1 MTEREAPLRY
11 FCIDLKSFYASV
23 ECVER
28 QMDPLTT
35 DLVVA
40 DPSRGDGTICLAVSP
55 HLKSLG
61 VRNRCRVFEIPKNL
75 KYIKAVP
82 RMHLYIDYSA
92 RIYGIYLR
100 YLAPEDIH
108 VYSVD
113 EAFFDGA
120 PYASL
125 YGPDIRSLTRAI
137 QEDVKATTG
146 ITSTCGMGTN
156 LYLAKVAMDMVAKHS
171 PDFRAVFD
179 EESYC
184 RELGDHRP
192 LRDFW
197 MIGRGTE
204 RRLNGVGIY
213 TMADIR
219 RTDPSVL
226 YRLLGRN
233 ADYLIDHAW
242 GREPTTMADIKS
254 YRSPAH
260 SLSSNQVLLRDYTR
274 EEALIVLKE
283 MIDLLTLD
291 LTDQELVTD
300 AVTLYVG
307 YAEDFSGGL
316 KSYTREQGLAAAE
329 KTGDVRPDD
338 RTESGWHPLAGSPDG
353 TGKAQSFENT
363 SFRPWESYVQLTG
376 HYASGSA
383 VLPAATDSRRL
394 LTEVLTGIYRE
405 RVVPGIFIRRVGIS
419 FENVRPASLVQ
430 LSLFLDRE
438 TAEKDHE
445 LQGDVNE
452 LRDRFGKNAVLKGMD
467 LLPCGTTI
475 ERNGQIGGHKA

>member
-1 MTEREAPLRY
+1 MTIRKPPLRY

-28 QMDPLTT
+28 NLDPLTT

-40 DPSRGDGTICLAVSP
+40 DPARGDGTICLAVSP

-61 VRNRCRVFEIPKNL
+61 VRNRCRIFEIPKNL
-75 KYIKAVP
+75 RYIKAVP

-92 RIYGIYLR
+92 WIYSIYLK

-120 PYASL
+120 PYTSL
-125 YGPDIRSLTRAI
+125 YGPDIRDLTQRI
-137 QEDVKATTG
+137 QDDVKATTG

-156 LYLAKVAMDMVAKHS
+156 LYLAKIAMDIVAKHS
-171 PDFRAVFD
+171 PDFRAAFD

-184 RELGDHRP
+184 RKLGDHRP

-204 RRLNGVGIY
+204 RRLNGIGIY

-219 RTDPSVL
+219 RTDPAVL

-260 SLSSNQVLLRDYTR
+260 SLSSNQVLLRDYTY
-274 EEALIVLKE
+274 EEALVVLKE
-283 MIDLLTLD
+283 MIDLLSLD
-291 LTDQELVTD
+291 LTDQDLLTD
-300 AVTLYVG
+300 SVTLYVG

-316 KSYTREQGLAAAE
+316 KAYTKEQGLAAAV
-329 KTGDVRPDD
+329 KTGDA
-338 RTESGWHPLAGSPDG
+338 SYHYGGFASCHYAAGS
-353 TGKAQSFENT
+353 A
-363 SFRPWESYVQLTG
+363 
-376 HYASGSA
+376 A
-383 VLPAATDSRRL
+383 LPAATDSRRL
-394 LTEVLTGIYRE
+394 LTEVLTGLYRD
-405 RVVPGIFIRRVGIS
+405 RVIPGLFIRRVGIS
-419 FENVRPASLVQ
+419 FENVRPASRVQ

-438 TAEKDHE
+438 AAEKDHE
-445 LQGDVNE
+445 LQQDVNS
-452 LRDRFGKNAVLKGMD
+452 LKDRFGKNAVLKGMD
-467 LLPCGTTI
+467 LLDCGTTV

>member
-1 MTEREAPLRY
+1 MADSKAPLRY

-23 ECVER
+23 ECAER
-28 QMDPLTT
+28 HMDPLTT

-55 HLKSLG
+55 HMKALG
-61 VRNRCRVFEIPKNL
+61 VKNRCRVFEIPKNL

-82 RMHLYIDYSA
+82 RMQLYIDYSA
-92 RIYGIYLR
+92 RIYEIYLK
-100 YLAPEDIH
+100 YIAPEDIH

-125 YGPDIRSLTRAI
+125 YGPDIRLLTQTI
-137 QEDVKATTG
+137 QDDIRETTG

-156 LYLAKVAMDMVAKHS
+156 LYLAKIAMDMVAKHS
-171 PDFRAVFD
+171 PSFRAEFD
-179 EESYC
+179 EASYC
-184 RELGDHRP
+184 RELGTHMP
-192 LRDFW
+192 LHDFW

-204 RRLNGVGIY
+204 RRLNGIGVF

-219 RTDPSVL
+219 RTDPARL

-233 ADYLIDHAW
+233 ADYLIDHAF
-242 GREPTTMADIKS
+242 GREPTTMADIKA
-254 YRSPAH
+254 YRSPVH
-260 SLSSNQVLLRDYTR
+260 SLSSNQVLLRDYTY
-274 EEALIVLKE
+274 EEALVVLKE
-283 MIDLLTLD
+283 MTDLLSLD

-307 YAEDFSGGL
+307 YAEDFTGGL
-316 KSYTREQGLAAAE
+316 KTYTQEQGRKAAE
-329 KTGDVRPDD
+329 KTGGDFFYWGGQ
-338 RTESGWHPLAGSPDG
+338 TI
-353 TGKAQSFENT
+353 
-363 SFRPWESYVQLTG
+363 G

-383 VLPAATDSRRL
+383 TLPAATDSRRL
-394 LTEVLTGIYRE
+394 LTEALVQIYRA
-405 RVVPGIFIRRVGIS
+405 RVIPGLYIRRVGIS
-419 FENVRPASLVQ
+419 FENVRPESLVQ

-438 TAEKDHE
+438 TSSKDHR
-445 LQGDVNE
+445 LQEDVNG
-452 LRDRFGKNAVLKGMD
+452 LKDRFGKNAVLKGMD
-467 LLPCGTTI
+467 LLDCGTTV

>member
-1 MTEREAPLRY
+1 MTVCKPPLRY

-23 ECVER
+23 ECVQR

-40 DPSRGDGTICLAVSP
+40 DPARGDGTICLAVSP

-75 KYIKAVP
+75 RYIKAVP

-92 RIYGIYLR
+92 WIYSIYLK

-125 YGPDIRSLTRAI
+125 YGPDIRSLTQRI
-137 QEDVKATTG
+137 QDDVKATTG

-156 LYLAKVAMDMVAKHS
+156 LYLAKVAMDIVAKHS
-171 PDFRAVFD
+171 PDFRAAFD
-179 EESYC
+179 EETYC
-184 RELGDHRP
+184 RKLGNHRP

-204 RRLNGVGIY
+204 RQLNGIGIY

-219 RTDPSVL
+219 RTDSAVL

-233 ADYLIDHAW
+233 ADYLINHAW

-260 SLSSNQVLLRDYTR
+260 SLSSNQVLLRDYTW
-274 EEALIVLKE
+274 EEALVVLKE
-283 MIDLLTLD
+283 MTDLLTLD
-291 LTDQELVTD
+291 LTDQELLTD
-300 AVTLYVG
+300 TVTLYVG

-316 KSYTREQGLAAAE
+316 KAYTKEQGLAAAV
-329 KTGDVRPDD
+329 KTGDAC
-338 RTESGWHPLAGSPDG
+338 ESPGWHPLARSPG
-353 TGKAQSFENT
+353 RTGRAQTFENT
-363 SFRPWESYVQLTG
+363 SSALYRPWESYEQIAG
-376 HYASGSA
+376 HYAAASA
-383 VLPAATDSRRL
+383 TLPAATDSRRL
-394 LTEVLTGIYRE
+394 LTETLTGLYRD
-405 RVVPGIFIRRVGIS
+405 RAIPGLFIRRVGIS

-430 LSLFLDRE
+430 MSLFLDRE

-445 LQGDVNE
+445 LQQDVNS
-452 LRDRFGKNAVLKGMD
+452 LKNHFGKNAVLKGMD
-467 LLPCGTTI
+467 LLDCGTTI